1 MLGGSLASAPLR
13 AVFEQLG
20 NAHREV
26 EEKVHALEQD
36 ASYKQGVIDKQN
48 GEIRS
53 LKGEIDTQVQEIDQR
68 KGENSSLE
76 KTKHEQAQQIS
87 HLQQQLSALRQ
98 VSFETADEAAPAAR
112 ATSLSDALSVSVAGL
127 QNETLREEN
136 NTLQTNGSQE
146 QRRAE
151 QSSQEQRRG
160 DGGEA
165 GSKRDGPAALEGPA
179 KLPRTEPAQPAQP
192 AKAADAE
199 LGYAAAD
206 AGGSAVDD
214 GSGTE
219 ESVALASVA
228 SDATEEMITEAEL
241 PGASLAEGGPNVVPE
256 IGEIGE
262 IGETAGAGAPCAEVL
277 GGAEDTAMGGGAQQ
291 AAEEA
296 EALVGG
302 GGGGPEA
309 AASGA
314 LMRLEEQK
322 EDQLLPPTPPTAAK
336 WPVLQLVH
344 FSVSVK
350 ETKEGDAAWGK
361 ETVLALKQDGS
372 LYAFASAGPG
382 ADLSRQGAEVAEGSC
397 GRCLLGPVE
406 DPASV
411 DPAEMRMQH
420 TPLPGAQKVV
430 VLRQGQ
436 LICD

>member
-1 MLGGSLASAPLR
+1 MLGGSLASAR
-13 AVFEQLG
+13 AVFEQFG
-20 NAHREV
+20 NAFREV
-26 EEKVHALEQD
+26 EEKVLALEQD

-53 LKGEIDTQVQEIDQR
+53 LKGEIDTQVQEIDQKMGEIDQR

-87 HLQQQLSALRQ
+87 HLQLLLSA
-98 VSFETADEAAPAAR
+98 
-112 ATSLSDALSVSVAGL
+112 
-127 QNETLREEN
+127 LREEN

-151 QSSQEQRRG
+151 QRSQEQRRG
-160 DGGEA
+160 DSGEA

-179 KLPRTEPAQPAQP
+179 KLPRTEPTQPAQP

-420 TPLPGAQKVV
+420 TPLPRAQKVV